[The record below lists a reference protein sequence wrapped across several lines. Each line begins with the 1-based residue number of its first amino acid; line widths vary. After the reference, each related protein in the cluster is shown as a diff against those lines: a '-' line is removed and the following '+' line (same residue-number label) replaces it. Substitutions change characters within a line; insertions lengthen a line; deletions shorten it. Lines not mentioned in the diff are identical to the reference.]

1 MDTRFNEPPVHQ
13 KRIIWGSRG
22 SSGSRA
28 ASRSATI
35 PTSSRVAGLR
45 STSSLWDAGIEEK
58 VNLCAVIARSV
69 RTFPGMSSPRAPH
82 RLAISPVCW
91 GISDIPGWG
100 HQLDPERVL
109 SEAAAVGEGVITAGP
124 TGFLPD
130 RSDQAKRLIKRH
142 RLGLVA
148 GQVDAIL
155 HHQDIRGAELAH
167 IDGHAQ
173 WLSALGAETLVLS
186 AIAQRAGGAEHGIVL
201 SNAEWAHLLHSIG
214 SVQHVCSRHKLRLAV
229 QPRFGSTIQGPEDI
243 ERLLVGS
250 EAGICLDLGHLLLA
264 GGQLQD
270 LDRVRAGRI
279 HHVQLNDLD
288 PELTEQVRDHAA
300 DYADAV
306 SMGLFKPLGEGNAHV
321 DRVVEA
327 LRSSNYRGWYI
338 VRQETRLASADERPL
353 GRVSRSLEYLRP
365 LLS

>member
-1 MDTRFNEPPVHQ
+1 MR
-13 KRIIWGSRG
+13 SL
-22 SSGSRA
+22 RA
-28 ASRSATI
+28 T
-35 PTSSRVAGLR
+35 
-45 STSSLWDAGIEEK
+45 
-58 VNLCAVIARSV
+58 
-69 RTFPGMSSPRAPH
+69 H
-82 RLAISPVCW
+82 RLAVSPVCW
-91 GISDIPGWG
+91 GISDVPGWG
-100 HQLDPERVL
+100 HQLTPERVL
-109 SEAAAVGEGVITAGP
+109 SEAVAVGEGAITAGP
-124 TGFLPD
+124 PGFLPD
-130 RSDQAKRLIKRH
+130 RSDQAKPLLRRH
-142 RLGLVA
+142 RLTLVA

-155 HHQDIRGAELAH
+155 HHHDIRGSELAH

-186 AIAQRAGGAEHGIVL
+186 AIPQRAGGAHQGIVL

-214 SVQHVCSRHKLRLAV
+214 SVQHVCSRHRLRLAV

-250 EAGICLDLGHLLLA
+250 EAGLCLDLGHLVLA
-264 GGQLQD
+264 GADPIEMLELAG
-270 LDRVRAGRI
+270 GRI

-327 LRSSNYRGWYI
+327 LRNARYRGWYI
-338 VRQETRLASADERPL
+338 LRQETRLASADERPL
-353 GRVSRSLEYLRP
+353 GRVSRSLEYLLP